1 VRKKRQRPPLVI
13 TNLVTNGSN
22 ITAIALQ
29 EVWAVPYPELVKIE
43 GFTLVTKIRN
53 KGRGDGIG
61 FYIKENLKFRIIEDL
76 STFTKNEF
84 EALTVEITLNNKK
97 SAAQ

>member
-1 VRKKRQRPPLVI
+1 MNNHIHLHPVI
-13 TNLVTNGSN
+13 NNLVTNGSN

-53 KGRGDGIG
+53 KGRGGGIG
-61 FYIKENLKFRIIEDL
+61 FYIKESLKFRVIEDKL
-76 STFTKNEF
+76 
-84 EALTVEITLNNKK
+84 LVPL
-97 SAAQ
+97 